1 MSVGSST
8 VADFANTYPGSALG
22 VQANASDGWGN
33 SVGGSSVIAQF
44 GVTPT
49 DYFVQLEN
57 ASGNIAMETTGS
69 ILLEIS

>member
-1 MSVGSST
+1 MSVGGAS
-8 VADFANTYPGSALG
+8 VADFANTYPGAALG

-33 SVGGSSVIAQF
+33 SVGGSNVIAQF

-49 DYFVQLEN
+49 DYFVQLQD
-57 ASGNIAMETTGS
+57 ASGNIAMETTGA